1 MNVYESGNYDESY
14 SALQFYVSHLYK
26 AFKNLLKFATLRQH
40 LVNSTIVPM
49 LYSDIQNLKPI
60 ALGLRPSQ
68 QEIAMST
75 TPDNVSHESKKA
87 TEYDSVTNNIV
98 VAALYK
104 FTRFS
109 DFEQYR
115 QPILNT
121 MLDNDVKGTLL
132 IASEGINGT
141 ISGSRQGIDNVLEY
155 LRSIEAIGNFEFKES
170 YTNEQPFYRTK
181 VKLKKEIVTM
191 GVEDIDPLQSV
202 GRYVKPSEWNALIS
216 DPEVILIDTRNDYEV
231 QIGTFQNAVNPNTET
246 FREFP
251 DYVAKELDPSKHKKV
266 AMFCTGGI
274 RCEKSTAFMRQQ
286 GFEEVYHLEGGI
298 LKYLEEVPASESM
311 WQGDCF
317 VFDNRVSVN
326 HNLEKGD
333 YEQCFACRMPITQA
347 DMQSASYVKGESC
360 PHCIGKATDE
370 QKARFRERELQ
381 MQLAQK
387 RGEVH
392 IGSEVVD
399 VIEKRKTAKLEA
411 RRQQEAA
418 NKEKAG

>member
-1 MNVYESGNYDESY
+1 
-14 SALQFYVSHLYK
+14 
-26 AFKNLLKFATLRQH
+26 
-40 LVNSTIVPM
+40 
-49 LYSDIQNLKPI
+49 
-60 ALGLRPSQ
+60 
-68 QEIAMST
+68 MST
-75 TPDNVSHESKKA
+75 TLDNLNKSEQNSKKKA
-87 TEYDSVTNNIV
+87 EYDSEINNIV

-109 DFEQYR
+109 YFEDYR
-115 QPILNT
+115 QPILDR

-132 IASEGINGT
+132 IAAEGINGT
-141 ISGSRQGIDNVLEY
+141 ISGSRQAIDSVLDY
-155 LRSIEAIGNFEFKES
+155 LRSIEAIGSFTFKES
-170 YTNEQPFYRTK
+170 YTSEQPFYRTK

-202 GRYVKPSEWNALIS
+202 GRYVKPSDWNALIS

-231 QIGTFQNAVNPNTET
+231 QIGTFKNAVNPNTET

-274 RCEKSTAFMRQQ
+274 RCEKSTAYLRQQ

-298 LKYLEEVPASESM
+298 LKYLEEVPASETM

-326 HNLEKGD
+326 HDLEKGD
-333 YEQCFACRMPITQA
+333 YEQCFACRMPITQQ
-347 DMQSASYVKGESC
+347 DMQNAAYSKGESC

-370 QKARFRERELQ
+370 QKARFREREYQ

-387 RGEVH
+387 RGEAH
-392 IGSEVVD
+392 IGSD
-399 VIEKRKTAKLEA
+399 VKQVMEKRKEAKIEA
-411 RRQQEAA
+411 RRQADST
-418 NKEKAG
+418 NKAKL